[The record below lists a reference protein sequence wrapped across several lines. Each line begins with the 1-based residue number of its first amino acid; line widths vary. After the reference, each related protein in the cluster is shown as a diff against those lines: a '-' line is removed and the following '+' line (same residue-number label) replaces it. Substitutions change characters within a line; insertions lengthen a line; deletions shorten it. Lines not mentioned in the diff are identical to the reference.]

1 MEFITSFFGGL
12 NLEAIFQLTFVS
24 LILISGPVVIFL
36 LAVRG
41 GDL

>member
-1 MEFITSFFGGL
+1 MDFISNL
-12 NLEAIFQLTFVS
+12 NLEAILQLTMVA
-24 LILISGPVVIFL
+24 LVAISGPIVIIL

>member
-1 MEFITSFFGGL
+1 MDFINSL
-12 NLEAIFQLTFVS
+12 NLEPILQLTMVA
-24 LILISGPVVIFL
+24 LVAIAGPIVIIL